1 MSIDPKGTTPGL
13 AKEPE
18 VKEVN
23 MRCKNHPK
31 CNSITATELKIGA
44 QPGTHI
50 YRCTKCG
57 HTHRVTLGGAA
68 GF

>member
-1 MSIDPKGTTPGL
+1 MSVDPTGTTPGL
-13 AKEPE
+13 ASQPE
-18 VKEVN
+18 VKELN
-23 MRCKNHPK
+23 MKCKDPK
-31 CNSITATELKIGA
+31 CDSITAEEMKIGA

-57 HTHRVTLGGAA
+57 NTHRVTLGGAA